1 MQKTEEPKDK
11 NINLIS
17 MHDEMSSSYLSYAMS
32 VIVSRALPDVRDG
45 LKPVHRRILYA
56 MYKGGYDWSKQFR
69 KSARIVG
76 DVIGKYHPHGDQ
88 SVYDALVRMVQDFSM
103 SLPLVQGQGNFG
115 SIDGDPAAAM
125 RYTET
130 RLSKVSQ
137 FLIDDIEKNTIS
149 FKSNYDET
157 EKEPSVLPA
166 QFPNL
171 LVNGAG
177 GIAVGMA
184 TSIPP
189 HNLGEIIDGTLAL
202 IDNKDIKIKELMKHI
217 PGPDFPTGGVII
229 GKDIIKQG
237 YNKGRGSFKIRGE
250 IAIENL
256 KNGRERLVITSIPY
270 QVNKSVLNE
279 RIAQLVREKKIEGIR
294 DIRDESNREGIRV
307 SIDLRGG
314 VEPETVKRQLFKN
327 TQIESSFGFNTLAI
341 VDGKP
346 QTCNLKEF
354 LSNFLTF
361 REDVVIKKTKYDLKK
376 AEDRAHILIGLSVSV
391 ENLDKVIKIIRNSK
405 TPDDAKKSI
414 LKVKWKIN
422 KSKKMISL
430 LESKNNKGLYSL
442 SDYQVDAILEL
453 RLQKLT
459 ALGINEIE
467 IEIKKLIDL
476 ITKYKKIISS
486 KKELQKVISDELK
499 NIKDKYSTPRR
510 TKIIDA
516 VLNYDIE
523 ETIQKQSV
531 LITVTLQGY
540 IKRGSLNSVKT
551 QKRGGKGKTGI
562 TTRNE
567 DSVVQTLSVNTHT
580 SVLFFSTEGLV
591 YRLKAWK
598 IPEGSSSSKGKS
610 LFNIL
615 PLKNH
620 QSISSI
626 MPFPE
631 NEAELK
637 NYQIVFATADGKIR
651 KNSLEDFS
659 SINSS
664 GKIAM
669 KLDSNDKIVGVKICK
684 EDQDIILST
693 KFGKCIRFESK
704 KLRVFKGRS
713 SKGIKGIVLSPNDKI
728 VSLSIINSDKARK
741 NGKISKDEKSEIKA
755 KEKFILSITENGFGK
770 KTSHDDYRVTNRGGK
785 GIIGII
791 NSPRNGNI
799 SSSFPVF
806 EGDEIL
812 ISTNKGR
819 VIRVAVKEIRTAGR
833 NTQGVRIIKLSGE
846 EKVVTADKIDD
857 NLV

>member
-1 MQKTEEPKDK
+1 MQKTEVPKDN
-11 NINLIS
+11 NIKLIS

-137 FLIDDIEKNTIS
+137 FLIDDIEKDTVS
-149 FKSNYDET
+149 YKSNYDET
-157 EKEPSVLPA
+157 EKEPTVLPA
-166 QFPNL
+166 QYPNL

-189 HNLGEIIDGTLAL
+189 HNLGEIINGTLAL
-202 IDNKDIKIKELMKHI
+202 IDNKDIKVKELMKHI

-237 YNKGRGSFKIRGE
+237 YNNGRGSFKIRGE
-250 IAIENL
+250 VSSESL
-256 KNGRERLVITSIPY
+256 KNGRDRLVITSIPY

-279 RIAQLVREKKIEGIR
+279 RIAQLVREKKIEGIK

-307 SIDLRGG
+307 AIDLRNG
-314 VEPETVKRQLFKN
+314 VEPETIKRQLYKN

-346 QTCNLKEF
+346 KTCNLKDFLTNF
-354 LSNFLTF
+354 LSF
-361 REDVVIKKTKYDLKK
+361 REDVVIKKTKFDLQK
-376 AEDRAHILIGLSVSV
+376 AEERAHILLGLSVSV
-391 ENLDKVIKIIRNSK
+391 ENLDKIIKIIRSSK
-405 TPDDAKKSI
+405 TPDDAKQSI
-414 LKVKWKIN
+414 LKTKWKIN
-422 KSKKMISL
+422 KTQKLISL
-430 LESKNNKGLYSL
+430 VEGKKSKNVYSL
-442 SDYQVDAILEL
+442 SEPQVIAILEL

-467 IEIKKLIDL
+467 IEIKKLAEL
-476 ITKYKKIISS
+476 IAKYKKIISS
-486 KKELQKVISDELK
+486 KKELLKVISEELK
-499 NIKDKYSTPRR
+499 NIKEKFAVPRR

-531 LITVTLQGY
+531 IITVTLQGY
-540 IKRGSLNSVKT
+540 IKRGSLDGVKQ
-551 QKRGGKGKTGI
+551 QKRGGKGKSGI
-562 TTRNE
+562 TTRDQ
-567 DSVVQTLSVNTHT
+567 DSVIQTLSVNTHT

-591 YRLKAWK
+591 YKVKAWK
-598 IPEGSSSSKGKS
+598 IPEGSTTSKGKS

-626 MPFPE
+626 MPMPE
-631 NEAELK
+631 NETESK
-637 NYQIVFATADGKIR
+637 KYQIIFATANGKVR

-659 SINSS
+659 SINAS

-669 KLDSNDKIVGVKICK
+669 KLDNNDKIVGVKIC
-684 EDQDIILST
+684 EDDQDVILST
-693 KFGKCIRFESK
+693 KFGKCIRFEAK

-713 SKGIKGIVLSPNDKI
+713 SKGIKGIELASNDQI
-728 VSLSIINSDKARK
+728 VSLSVIDNDKTKK
-741 NGKISKDEKSEIKA
+741 NVKKSKDDQSEIKA
-755 KEKFILSITENGFGK
+755 KEKFVLSISENGYGK
-770 KTSHDDYRVTNRGGK
+770 KTSHVDYRVTNRGGK
-785 GIIGII
+785 GIIGIV

-799 SSSFPVF
+799 TSSFPVF

-833 NTQGVRIIKLSGE
+833 NTQGVRII
-846 EKVVTADKIDD
+846 
-857 NLV
+857 NYLVKKK

>member
-1 MQKTEEPKDK
+1 MQKIEIPEDK
-11 NINLIS
+11 NIKLIS

-32 VIVSRALPDVRDG
+32 VIVSRALPDIRDG

-103 SLPLVQGQGNFG
+103 SLPLVDGQGNFG

-130 RLSKVSQ
+130 RLSKVSE

-157 EKEPSVLPA
+157 EREPTVLPA

-189 HNLGEIIDGTLAL
+189 HNLGEVINGTLAL
-202 IDNKDIKIKELMKHI
+202 IENKDIKIKDLMKHI
-217 PGPDFPTGGVII
+217 PGPDFPTGGTII
-229 GKDIIKQG
+229 GKDMIKQG

-250 IAIENL
+250 ISIESL

-279 RIAQLVREKKIEGIR
+279 RIAQLVREKKIEGIK

-307 SIDLRGG
+307 SIDLRNG
-314 VEPETVKRQLFKN
+314 VEPETVKRQLYKN

-346 QTCNLKEF
+346 ETCNLKDFLKNF
-354 LSNFLTF
+354 LSF
-361 REDVVIKKTKYDLKK
+361 REDVVTKKTKFDLKK
-376 AEDRAHILIGLSVSV
+376 AEERAHILIGLSVSV
-391 ENLDKVIKIIRNSK
+391 ENLDKVIKIIRSSK
-405 TPDDAKKSI
+405 TPDDAKRLI
-414 LKVKWKIN
+414 LQRKWKIN
-422 KSKKMISL
+422 KSQRLISL
-430 LESKNNKGLYSL
+430 VETKNKKGMYSL
-442 SDYQVDAILEL
+442 TDPQVSAILEL

-467 IEIKKLIDL
+467 VEIKKLSTL
-476 ITKYKKIISS
+476 IVKYKKIISS
-486 KKELQKVISDELK
+486 KKELLKVISEELN
-499 NIKDKYSTPRR
+499 NIKGKYSSPRR

-540 IKRGSLNSVKT
+540 IKRGSLNNVKT
-551 QKRGGKGKTGI
+551 QKRGGKGKTGM

-591 YRLKAWK
+591 YRVKAWK
-598 IPEGSSSSKGKS
+598 IPEGSAVSKGKS

-631 NEAELK
+631 DKTELK
-637 NYQIVFATADGKIR
+637 NYQIVFATANGKIR

-659 SINSS
+659 SINAS

-669 KLDSNDKIVGVKICK
+669 KLDNNDKIVGVEICK
-684 EDQDIILST
+684 DDQDIILST
-693 KFGKCIRFESK
+693 KLGKCIRFESK

-713 SKGIKGIVLSPNDKI
+713 SKGIKGIELATNDEI
-728 VSLSIINSDKARK
+728 VSLSIIDNDKFSK
-741 NGKISKDEKSEIKA
+741 NGKNTKSERSELKA

-770 KTSHDDYRVTNRGGK
+770 KTSHIDYRVTNRGGK
-785 GIIGII
+785 GIIGIV

-833 NTQGVRIIKLSGE
+833 NTQGVRIIKLPGE
-846 EKVVTADKIDD
+846 EKVVSANKIKD